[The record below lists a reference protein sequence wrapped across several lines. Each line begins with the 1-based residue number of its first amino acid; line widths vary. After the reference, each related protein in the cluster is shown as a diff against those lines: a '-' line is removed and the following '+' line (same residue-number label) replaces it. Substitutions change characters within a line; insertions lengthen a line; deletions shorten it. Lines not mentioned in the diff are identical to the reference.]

1 MRGKLSTIK
10 LNFGHE
16 KLFMYKSVSYN
27 PELDNFLENLCL
39 DKDLLN
45 FVAFEIG
52 SKEIVNKLKQSVS
65 SVRPVYEIF

>member
-1 MRGKLSTIK
+1 
-10 LNFGHE
+10 
-16 KLFMYKSVSYN
+16 MYKSVSYN

-52 SKEIVNKLKQSVS
+52 SKEIINKLM
-65 SVRPVYEIF
+65 